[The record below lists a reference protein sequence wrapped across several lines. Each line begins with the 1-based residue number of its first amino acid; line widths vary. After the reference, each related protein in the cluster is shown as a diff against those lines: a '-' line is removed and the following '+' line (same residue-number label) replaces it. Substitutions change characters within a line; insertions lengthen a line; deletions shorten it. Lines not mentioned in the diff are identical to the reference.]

1 MLVVQR
7 EKPLKTVQ
15 VQKEFTYDVIP
26 FPPRNKN
33 VYGYECHDQQHQQVD
48 KGQETNGQVSESGP
62 VSTNEL
68 QDVKEKKEA
77 VA

>member
-1 MLVVQR
+1 MIAWRTLNMLVVQR

-33 VYGYECHDQQHQQVD
+33 VYGYECHDQ
-48 KGQETNGQVSESGP
+48 
-62 VSTNEL
+62 
-68 QDVKEKKEA
+68 
-77 VA
+77 